1 MQRYFIS
8 RENWK
13 ETEKV
18 SIFEDAHHISRVMR
32 NKPGEEIICVH
43 PENGAAVCVITAI
56 EEGRVDAEVRN
67 WLEENKELPVRV
79 TIAQGLPKGDKLEL
93 ILQKGTELGVS
104 SLLPFQAA
112 RSIVKW
118 DKKKSAKK
126 MERLKKIA
134 KEASEQSHRT
144 QIPALLPF
152 YDFSELLANSKDY
165 DLCIFAYEEEAKG
178 TRSKGLSEILEE
190 TVEGHKI
197 LACIGPEGG
206 FTIEEAS
213 ALKENG
219 FLPVRLGPRILR
231 TETAPLYLLS
241 CISYHFEELRC

>member
-1 MQRYFIS
+1 MQRYFIPE
-8 RENWK
+8 ENWNN
-13 ETEKV
+13 EKA
-18 SIFEDAHHISRVMR
+18 SIVEDAHHIIRVMR
-32 NKPGEEIICVH
+32 HKLGDEVICVH
-43 PENGAAVCVITAI
+43 PDNRAAICVITAI
-56 EEGRVDAEVRN
+56 EDNLVKVEIQS
-67 WLEENKELPVRV
+67 WLDEKKELPLEV

-93 ILQKGTELGVS
+93 ILQKGTELGAS
-104 SLLPFQAA
+104 SFLPFQAG

-118 DKKKSAKK
+118 DKQKAVKKI
-126 MERLKKIA
+126 ERLEKIA

-144 QIPALLPF
+144 RIPAILQFKSFNEMLVC
-152 YDFSELLANSKDY
+152 SKDY

-178 TRSKGLSEILEE
+178 ERSKGLSEILKE
-190 TVEGHKI
+190 TTVHQKI

-206 FTIEEAS
+206 FTLEEAK
-213 ALKENG
+213 ALQDHG